1 MSRRIHMPLRVAAVA
16 AAVTLTGLSLAP
28 AAVAADGGVE
38 VVNTETVQVYT
49 DATGAVQTKR
59 VYEQVAMTGSGT
71 VDLSNPIE
79 TDGLRNLD
87 GFGGFD
93 VEDGKQVA
101 NVEVDGEQRLRTVS
115 DYDGDLP
122 LEVDVQYFLDD
133 KRVEPGDVVGASG
146 KLTVQYTVKNVTST
160 PQEVTYTDGSGGE
173 VTKTVDVP
181 IPMVGSLTTTAPPN
195 FTDVQSDQANIA
207 GDGKGGTKL
216 SFTMTLFPP
225 LGSDTAEFGY
235 TAHIVDGVVP
245 RADISA
251 LPVNPLASPTF
262 KTAADSYQG
271 GATTGETLAD
281 GADQID
287 TNLLKL
293 RDGAS
298 DLLAG
303 LIQLRDGSSQLQVGL
318 AGEAAPGAAKLA
330 DGAGQLDSGL
340 GQINSGA
347 RRLAD
352 GTNELYVG
360 TGDLTDGTGRLR
372 DGAEQLADGAGTA
385 ADGGR
390 QLRDGAG
397 TLSDG
402 LGDLKGGANDL
413 DAGASKLLAG
423 QTSLRDGL
431 KSLDAGV
438 KALPTSVK
446 QQLNSNADYQR
457 LLGTLGAIVTG
468 IGDATSTGQDTLM
481 GGLFQVR
488 GGLRYPAG
496 YAANDCGLA
505 LTGGTPTKCG
515 VADAAQFMQSLI
527 PAKKSELN
535 CASLVLKDLAGGSDA
550 PEACFG
556 GTRPPGLGEESN
568 PVNAAVMGNVATQ
581 LADGATS
588 LDGFTKGLQGI
599 QDGVDGR
606 LIPGV
611 NALRRALYN
620 NPCNPA
626 QTDKTQADFCGVSQ
640 AVSLIKAGVPV
651 LIDTLTNQIAGTL
664 SAGIS
669 VPGTGC
675 DPAKPTL
682 LCGAGQLVDG
692 TGELKAGTTKLAA
705 GAGQLDAGGDL
716 IHQKLGELAAG
727 LEKISGGAFQLADGT
742 EELDAGAGK
751 LRAGAGKLD
760 DGAGQLADGTGEA
773 KDGSGQLADGAGQLA
788 DGLKDA
794 ADGSTKLTDG
804 LTTAADG
811 APKLVDG
818 AERLSNEGTK
828 KLVEAG
834 EDTAQNYGELYATIE
849 AGSERAQTEN
859 MAYGAPEGAM
869 GLTAYSFVIEGE
881 NGEGGRNVARGVAGL
896 AILGAGAGA
905 FALRRRLV

>member
-1 MSRRIHMPLRVAAVA
+1 MTRRIHMPLRVAAVA

-28 AAVAADGGVE
+28 AAVAAGGDVQ

-71 VDLSNPIE
+71 VDLANPIE

-93 VEDGKQVA
+93 VEDGNQVA
-101 NVEVDGEQRLRTVS
+101 NIAVDGEKRLRTVS
-115 DYDGDLP
+115 NYDGDLP
-122 LEVDVQYFLDD
+122 LEVSVQYFLDD
-133 KRVEPGDVVGASG
+133 ERVEPGDLVGASG
-146 KLTVQYTVKNVTST
+146 KLGVQYTVKNVTSS

-181 IPMVGSLTTTAPPN
+181 IPMVGSLTTVAPSN

-281 GADQID
+281 GATQID
-287 TNLLKL
+287 SNLLKL
-293 RDGAS
+293 RDGAG

-303 LIQLRDGSSQLQVGL
+303 LIQLRDGSSQLQAGL
-318 AGEAAPGAAKLA
+318 SGEAAPGAAKLA

-352 GTNELYVG
+352 GTGEAFAGSRDLADG
-360 TGDLTDGTGRLR
+360 AKRLKGGLGDLDK
-372 DGAEQLADGAGTA
+372 GAGDLDAGANQLADGQKALAGGLKTLYDGVDLLPESVKEKLKADTSYNALLGALQAIADGVGKPTDVTSPVTGQPATLLGGLNAIKYGLRHPNGYDPVNCLTTKTACGAMDGVQTIAVNLKAATA
-385 ADGGR
+385 AGGDLDQLIGAAQQAYSLAGCPALSAGLPPYPAFLGTPACTYGGLVIYGLNAPVGTSLPLVNKSFPLGGVKQQSQTASGALEDIYTKVDAGIVSLAIPKLASGLSNPAAGNCLTAKATATTADDCGIKEAATFIQTTGIPMLVDGIANNISTELMAGIGQPTAGCDPEETLRCAAAALAAGGGDLTAGVAKLVDGVNQLNDGGAK
-390 QLRDGAG
+390 LAAG
-397 TLSDG
+397 SGDLSDG
-402 LGDLKGGANDL
+402 LG
-413 DAGASKLLAG
+413 
-423 QTSLRDGL
+423 R
-431 KSLDAGV
+431 
-438 KALPTSVK
+438 
-446 QQLNSNADYQR
+446 
-457 LLGTLGAIVTG
+457 I
-468 IGDATSTGQDTLM
+468 
-481 GGLFQVR
+481 
-488 GGLRYPAG
+488 
-496 YAANDCGLA
+496 
-505 LTGGTPTKCG
+505 
-515 VADAAQFMQSLI
+515 
-527 PAKKSELN
+527 
-535 CASLVLKDLAGGSDA
+535 
-550 PEACFG
+550 
-556 GTRPPGLGEESN
+556 
-568 PVNAAVMGNVATQ
+568 
-581 LADGATS
+581 
-588 LDGFTKGLQGI
+588 
-599 QDGVDGR
+599 
-606 LIPGV
+606 
-611 NALRRALYN
+611 
-620 NPCNPA
+620 
-626 QTDKTQADFCGVSQ
+626 
-640 AVSLIKAGVPV
+640 
-651 LIDTLTNQIAGTL
+651 
-664 SAGIS
+664 
-669 VPGTGC
+669 
-675 DPAKPTL
+675 
-682 LCGAGQLVDG
+682 
-692 TGELKAGTTKLAA
+692 
-705 GAGQLDAGGDL
+705 
-716 IHQKLGELAAG
+716 
-727 LEKISGGAFQLADGT
+727 
-742 EELDAGAGK
+742 
-751 LRAGAGKLD
+751 D

-773 KDGSGQLADGAGQLA
+773 KDGSGRLADGAGQLA

-794 ADGSTKLTDG
+794 ADGSSRLTDG
-804 LTTAADG
+804 LATAADG

-818 AERLSNEGTK
+818 AERLSDEGTK

-869 GLTAYSFVIEGE
+869 GLTAYSFVINGE
-881 NGEGGRNVARGVAGL
+881 NGEGGRNLTRGVAGL

-905 FALRRRLV
+905 FALRRRLI

>member
-1 MSRRIHMPLRVAAVA
+1 VKPRIHLPLRLAAVA
-16 AAVTLTGLSLAP
+16 AAVTLTGVSLAP
-28 AAVAADGGVE
+28 AAYAADGDVE

-59 VYEQVAMTGSGT
+59 VYEQVAMTGRGT
-71 VDLSNPIE
+71 VDLANPIE
-79 TDGLRNLD
+79 TNGLRNLD

-93 VEDGKQVA
+93 VEDGKQLA
-101 NVEVDGEQRLRTVS
+101 EFSVDGEQRLRTVS
-115 DYDGDLP
+115 TYDGDLP
-122 LEVDVQYFLDD
+122 LEVEVQYFLND
-133 KRVEPGDVVGASG
+133 KRVEPGDIVGASG
-146 KLTVQYTVKNVTST
+146 KLTVQYRVKNVTAS
-160 PQEVTYTDGSGGE
+160 PQEVTFTDGSGGE
-173 VTKTVDVP
+173 VTKTIDVP
-181 IPMVGSLTTTAPPN
+181 IPMVGSLTTTAPSN

-235 TAHIVDGVVP
+235 TAHITDGVIP

-262 KTAADSYQG
+262 KTAAESYEG

-293 RDGAS
+293 RDGAG

-303 LIQLRDGSSQLQVGL
+303 LIQLRDGSNELRAGL
-318 AGEAAPGAAKLA
+318 AGEAAPGARQLA
-330 DGAGQLDSGL
+330 DGAGELDAGL

-352 GTNELYVG
+352 GTNELFVG
-360 TGDLTDGTGRLR
+360 TGDLTDGTGRLK
-372 DGAEQLADGAGTA
+372 DGANKLADGAGTA

-390 QLRDGAG
+390 QLRNGAG
-397 TLSDG
+397 DLSDG
-402 LGDLKGGANDL
+402 LGQLKGGANDL
-413 DAGASKLLAG
+413 DAGATRLLAG

-431 KSLDAGV
+431 KTLEAGV
-438 KALPTSVK
+438 KALPASVK
-446 QQLNSNADYQR
+446 QQLNGNADYQT
-457 LLGTLGAIVTG
+457 LLGTLDKIVVG
-468 IGDATSTGQDTLM
+468 IGDPGDASSETLL
-481 GGLFQVR
+481 GGLNLAAGGASQLSTKLSGGVANIHDALLPAAIGAYDGLVATAGCPVR
-488 GGLRYPAG
+488 AGSGIVATDGTTQLPPASNLTSANPACRAATVAAYGYGIPAG
-496 YAANDCGLA
+496 VINTVFPDGGFAAQ
-505 LTGGTPTKCG
+505 
-515 VADAAQFMQSLI
+515 ADAASKGAAAIATGLTGT
-527 PAKKSELN
+527 
-535 CASLVLKDLAGGSDA
+535 GGPS
-550 PEACFG
+550 
-556 GTRPPGLGEESN
+556 
-568 PVNAAVMGNVATQ
+568 VK
-581 LADGATS
+581 
-588 LDGFTKGLQGI
+588 KGL
-599 QDGVDGR
+599 
-606 LIPGV
+606 
-611 NALRRALYN
+611 YN
-620 NPCNPA
+620 SPCDPTE
-626 QTDKTQADFCGVSQ
+626 TDKTASDYCGLSQ
-640 AVSLIKAGVPV
+640 AVSLIRAGVPV
-651 LIDTLTNQIAGTL
+651 LIDTLTNQLAGTL
-664 SAGIS
+664 SANIS
-669 VPGTGC
+669 VPNTGC

-692 TGELKAGTTKLAA
+692 TGELKAGTNKLAA
-705 GAGQLDAGGDL
+705 GAGELDAGGDL

-727 LEKISGGAFQLADGT
+727 LKQISGGAFQLADGT
-742 EELDAGAGK
+742 EDLDAGAGK
-751 LRAGAGKLD
+751 LRAGAGQLN

-773 KDGSGQLADGAGQLA
+773 KDGTGRLADGAGQLA
-788 DGLKDA
+788 DGLGDA
-794 ADGSTKLTDG
+794 ADGSGRLADG

-834 EDTAQNYGELYATIE
+834 EDTAQNYGEMYATIA
-849 AGSERAQTEN
+849 AGSGRAQTEN

-905 FALRRRLV
+905 FALRRRFV

>member
-1 MSRRIHMPLRVAAVA
+1 MTRRIHMPLRVAAVA

-28 AAVAADGGVE
+28 AAVAADGDVQ

-71 VDLSNPIE
+71 VDLANPIE

-93 VEDGKQVA
+93 VEDGNQVA
-101 NVEVDGEQRLRTVS
+101 NIAVDGEKRLRTVS
-115 DYDGDLP
+115 NYDGDLP
-122 LEVDVQYFLDD
+122 LEVSVQYFLDD
-133 KRVEPGDVVGASG
+133 ERVEPGDLVGASG
-146 KLTVQYTVKNVTST
+146 KLGVQYTVKNVTST

-181 IPMVGSLTTTAPPN
+181 IPMVGSLTTVAPSN

-281 GADQID
+281 GATQID
-287 TNLLKL
+287 SNLLKL
-293 RDGAS
+293 RDGAG

-303 LIQLRDGSSQLQVGL
+303 LIQLRDGSSQLQAGL
-318 AGEAAPGAAKLA
+318 SGEAAPGAAKLA

-352 GTNELYVG
+352 GTGEAFAG
-360 TGDLTDGTGRLR
+360 SR
-372 DGAEQLADGAGTA
+372 DLADGAKRLKG
-385 ADGGR
+385 
-390 QLRDGAG
+390 
-397 TLSDG
+397 G
-402 LGDLKGGANDL
+402 LGDLDKGAGDL
-413 DAGASKLLAG
+413 DAG
-423 QTSLRDGL
+423 
-431 KSLDAGV
+431 
-438 KALPTSVK
+438 
-446 QQLNSNADYQR
+446 
-457 LLGTLGAIVTG
+457 
-468 IGDATSTGQDTLM
+468 
-481 GGLFQVR
+481 
-488 GGLRYPAG
+488 
-496 YAANDCGLA
+496 
-505 LTGGTPTKCG
+505 
-515 VADAAQFMQSLI
+515 
-527 PAKKSELN
+527 
-535 CASLVLKDLAGGSDA
+535 
-550 PEACFG
+550 
-556 GTRPPGLGEESN
+556 
-568 PVNAAVMGNVATQ
+568 ATQ
-581 LADGATS
+581 LADGQKA
-588 LDGFTKGLQGI
+588 LAGGLKTLY
-599 QDGVDGR
+599 DGVD
-606 LIPGV
+606 LLPESV
-611 NALRRALYN
+611 KEKLKADTSYNALLDALKSIAAGVGSRADAPTAGTLLGGLNAVQYGMR
-620 NPCNPA
+620 NPVGYANTDCALALAGGVPTKCGAMDGVQFISEQLAAGATDLNGLKALFTPISAGLGACNPA
-626 QTDKTQADFCGVSQ
+626 PSAYIPAGPPATPCQALGQMYF
-640 AVSLIKAGVPV
+640 SLFNPGPS
-651 LIDTLTNQIAGTL
+651 
-664 SAGIS
+664 SAGAQTKVFAAANGLSGIQQKVGTDLLGPIVVGDPTKGGLEQLRAGLSNPTAGNCLTAKATATKADDCGIKEAATFIQTTGIPMLVDGIANNIS
-669 VPGTGC
+669 TELLAGIGQPTAGC
-675 DPAKPTL
+675 DPAETL
-682 LCGAGQLVDG
+682 RCAAAALAAGGGDLTAGVAKLVDG
-692 TGELKAGTTKLAA
+692 VNQLNDGGAKLAA
-705 GAGQLDAGGDL
+705 GAGDL
-716 IHQKLGELAAG
+716 SDGLGR
-727 LEKISGGAFQLADGT
+727 I
-742 EELDAGAGK
+742 
-751 LRAGAGKLD
+751 D

-773 KDGSGQLADGAGQLA
+773 KDGSGKLADGAGQLA

-794 ADGSTKLTDG
+794 ADGSSRLTDG

-818 AERLSNEGTK
+818 AERLSDEGTK

-869 GLTAYSFVIEGE
+869 GLTAYSFVIQGE
-881 NGEGGRNVARGVAGL
+881 NGEGGRNLTRGVAGL

-905 FALRRRLV
+905 FALRRRLI